1 MTSTNMFD
9 KIPGN
14 KQFPFSIRISIR
26 LKEEF
31 IEMFFLNS
39 QLLEN
44 DKNKEPEN
52 ETEQERMLKAQE
64 NKIKHTLEAKS
75 NNTIN
80 LIPTGFNKMM
90 NVCISFLSR
99 NTRKNYEYSVTSS
112 NQPKV
117 KLG

>member
-1 MTSTNMFD
+1 MFD

-14 KQFPFSIRISIR
+14 KQFPFSIRISISF
-26 LKEEF
+26 KEES

-44 DKNKEPEN
+44 DQKKQPEN

-64 NKIKHTLEAKS
+64 NKIKHNLEAKS
-75 NNTIN
+75 TSTIN

-90 NVCISFLSR
+90 NVCIRSF
-99 NTRKNYEYSVTSS
+99 T
-112 NQPKV
+112 
-117 KLG
+117 

>member
-44 DKNKEPEN
+44 DKNKPPEN

-75 NNTIN
+75 TNTIN

-90 NVCISFLSR
+90 NVCIR
-99 NTRKNYEYSVTSS
+99 NTSKNYEYSITSN